1 MKHGFLKV
9 VIMLIV
15 ITLFMALTG
24 CGIKQRV
31 VLTVV
36 NPQYPLKGKADQIL
50 LTVDAEI
57 KSSGRGRAEL
67 YLNTLNALQE
77 SKLKKYAD
85 AATAFRD
92 DYTIINVNEKDG
104 DVIVD
109 FSSRNLSGSDAAE
122 QLLISQIVETLM
134 ESYDEV
140 KSVSFTVD
148 GEEAETLMGHV
159 DITERFTAPLDI
171 EK

>member
-15 ITLFMALTG
+15 ISLFMALTG
-24 CGIKQRV
+24 CGNRQRV
-31 VLTVV
+31 GLAVV
-36 NPQYPLKGKADQIL
+36 NPQFLLKGKADQIL
-50 LTVDAEI
+50 LTVDTEV
-57 KSSGRGRAEL
+57 KGSGRAEL

-77 SKLKKYAD
+77 SRLKGKD
-85 AATAFRD
+85 GVATAFRD
-92 DYTIINVNEKDG
+92 DYTVINVNEKKG

-109 FSSRNLSGSDAAE
+109 FSSRNLTGSAVEE

-134 ESYDEV
+134 QSYDKV

-159 DITERFTAPLDI
+159 DITESFTAPLDI
-171 EK
+171 E

>member
-15 ITLFMALTG
+15 ISLFMALTG
-24 CGIKQRV
+24 CGNRQRV
-31 VLTVV
+31 VLAVV
-36 NPQYPLKGKADQIL
+36 NPQFLLKGKADQIL
-50 LTVDAEI
+50 LTVDTEV
-57 KSSGRGRAEL
+57 KGSGRAEL

-77 SKLKKYAD
+77 SRLKGKD
-85 AATAFRD
+85 GVATAFRD
-92 DYTIINVNEKDG
+92 DYTVINVNEKKG

-109 FSSRNLSGSDAAE
+109 FSSRNLTGSAVEE

-134 ESYDEV
+134 QSYDKV

-148 GEEAETLMGHV
+148 GEEAEPLMGHV
-159 DITERFTAPLDI
+159 DITESFTAPLDI
-171 EK
+171 E

>member
-9 VIMLIV
+9 IIMLIV
-15 ITLFMALTG
+15 ISLFMALTG
-24 CGIKQRV
+24 CGSRQRV

-36 NPQYPLKGKADQIL
+36 NPQFLLKGKADQIL
-50 LTVDAEI
+50 ITVDSEV
-57 KSSGRGRAEL
+57 KGSGRAEL

-77 SKLKKYAD
+77 SRLKGQD
-85 AATAFRD
+85 GVTTAFRD
-92 DYTIINVNEKDG
+92 DYTIINVNEKKG

-109 FSSRNLSGSDAAE
+109 FSSRNLTGSAVEE
-122 QLLISQIVETLM
+122 QLLISQIVSTLM
-134 ESYDEV
+134 QSFEEV

-159 DITERFTAPLDI
+159 DITERFTAPLEI